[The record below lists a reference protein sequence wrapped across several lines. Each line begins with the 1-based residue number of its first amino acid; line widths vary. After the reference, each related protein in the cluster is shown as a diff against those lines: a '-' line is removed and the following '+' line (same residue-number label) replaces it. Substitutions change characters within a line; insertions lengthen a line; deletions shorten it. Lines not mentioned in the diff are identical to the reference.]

1 MLFESGTGHPSPSR
15 IDDMDDNEYDEL
27 KADYYK
33 HEEDRE
39 RRVKEGLQLF
49 ADYYIYL
56 WI

>member
-1 MLFESGTGHPSPSR
+1 MLFENGTGHPSPSR

-33 HEEDRE
+33 REEDRE
-39 RRVKEGLQLF
+39 RRVKEGLQH
-49 ADYYIYL
+49 YIYL

>member
-1 MLFESGTGHPSPSR
+1 MLFENGTGHPSPSR
-15 IDDMDDNEYDEL
+15 TDDMDDDEYDEL

-33 HEEDRE
+33 REEDRE
-39 RRVKEGLQLF
+39 RRVKKGLQPF

>member
-1 MLFESGTGHPSPSR
+1 MLFENGTGPPSLSR
-15 IDDMDDNEYDEL
+15 TGDMDDDEL
-27 KADYYK
+27 MADYYK
-33 HEEDRE
+33 REEDRE